1 MQCKIFISIRISVKL
16 YLMIHFCIYFSL
28 IPNFLNLD
36 KKNFDE
42 TSSYFTIN
50 KQWNIFYTM

>member
-16 YLMIHFCIYFSL
+16 YLMIHLCIYFSL

-36 KKNFDE
+36 KKSFNE
-42 TSSYFTIN
+42 TSPYFTIN